1 MVTTNVMPDLLK
13 NVRSN
18 LNDIKSGSNLAPS
31 IPGLS
36 IGEMNLPSTNNINF
50 DSILTS
56 ATSAATQKYIL
67 DQMGK
72 IKPESKGRCQ

>member
-18 LNDIKSGSNLAPS
+18 LNDIKSSSNSGPS

-67 DQMGK
+67 DQSSHK
-72 IKPESKGRCQ
+72 IPI